1 MSALE
6 HVQTQVSRAA
16 LSARPSSG
24 APGCSK
30 NTLAA
35 ADDAIAA
42 ARRRRDD
49 AQEAVRRRS
58 TPRARKALQDAQLL
72 FRAAVAKST
81 AGRQHRMMEG
91 LKRAAAKNWRIE
103 KESLDG
109 WSARVDG
116 RDAGGK
122 LVGCYLD
129 PDGREY
135 RNREA
140 VFAQLEHL
148 RDRREGFVFIA
159 AATDAGPREGYVF
172 TRGYL
177 GRGYYDAD
185 WPRAETPDSDRDLW
199 SRLSPHFFSETS
211 GHEYNSGRCFSFRTS
226 FRPVEEPSGGGR
238 KFREIRDNEL
248 LSKILDD
255 RDLPEPS
262 RRALVEANAE
272 EPLEVLGC
280 GYDEGS
286 KGWDEHSGEVFL
298 INRRFLFEREAKQC
312 GV

>member
-6 HVQTQVSRAA
+6 HRAA
-16 LSARPSSG
+16 LPAPPSSG
-24 APGCSK
+24 APDGSK

-35 ADDAIAA
+35 ADEAAAA

-49 AQEAVRRRS
+49 AQEAVRRRP

-81 AGRQHRMMEG
+81 AGQQRLMMEG
-91 LKRAAAKNWRIE
+91 LKRAAADNWRIE
-103 KESLDG
+103 NESLDG

-135 RNREA
+135 RDRGA

-148 RDRREGFVFIA
+148 RDRREGVVFIA
-159 AATDAGPREGYVF
+159 AATDAGPRGGYVF
-172 TRGYL
+172 ARGYL
-177 GRGYYDAD
+177 GRGYYDVD

-199 SRLSPHFFSETS
+199 SRLSPHFFGETS
-211 GHEYNSGRCFSFRTS
+211 GHEYNSGRCFGYRTS
-226 FRPVEEPSGGGR
+226 FRPVEERPGGGR
-238 KFREIRDNEL
+238 KF
-248 LSKILDD
+248 
-255 RDLPEPS
+255 
-262 RRALVEANAE
+262 
-272 EPLEVLGC
+272 
-280 GYDEGS
+280 
-286 KGWDEHSGEVFL
+286 
-298 INRRFLFEREAKQC
+298 
-312 GV
+312 

>member
-6 HVQTQVSRAA
+6 HRAA
-16 LSARPSSG
+16 LSAPPSSG
-24 APGCSK
+24 APDCSK

-35 ADDAIAA
+35 ADEAAAA

-49 AQEAVRRRS
+49 AQEAVRRRP
-58 TPRARKALQDAQLL
+58 TPRTRKALQDAQLL

-81 AGRQHRMMEG
+81 AGQQRLMMEG
-91 LKRAAAKNWRIE
+91 LKRAAADNWRIE
-103 KESLDG
+103 NESLDG

-116 RDAGGK
+116 RDASGK

-129 PDGREY
+129 PEGREY
-135 RNREA
+135 RDRDA
-140 VFAQLEHL
+140 VLAQLEHL
-148 RDRREGFVFIA
+148 RDRREGVVFIA
-159 AATDAGPREGYVF
+159 SADAGPREGYVF

-199 SRLSPHFFSETS
+199 SRLSPHFFRETS
-211 GHEYNSGRCFSFRTS
+211 GNEYNSGRMFGYRTS
-226 FRPVEEPSGGGR
+226 FRPVEERSGGGR
-238 KFREIRDNEL
+238 KFREIRDNEF
-248 LSKILDD
+248 LSKIVDD
-255 RDLPEPS
+255 CPEPL

-298 INRRFLFEREAKQC
+298 INRRFVYEREAKQF

>member
-1 MSALE
+1 MSSF
-6 HVQTQVSRAA
+6 HGS
-16 LSARPSSG
+16 
-24 APGCSK
+24 
-30 NTLAA
+30 NFAA
-35 ADDAIAA
+35 ADEAAAA

-49 AQEAVRRRS
+49 AQEAVRRRP
-58 TPRARKALQDAQLL
+58 TPRTRKALQDAQLL

-81 AGRQHRMMEG
+81 TGQQRRMMEG
-91 LKRAAAKNWRIE
+91 LKRSAANNWRIE

-116 RDAGGK
+116 RDARGK
-122 LVGCYLD
+122 VVGCYLD

-135 RNREA
+135 RDREA

-148 RDRREGFVFIA
+148 RDRREGVVFIA

-172 TRGYL
+172 MRGYL

-199 SRLSPHFFSETS
+199 SRLSPHFFRETS
-211 GHEYNSGRCFSFRTS
+211 GNEYNSGRMFGYRTS
-226 FRPVEEPSGGGR
+226 FRPVEERSGGGR
-238 KFREIRDNEL
+238 KFREIRDNEF
-248 LSKILDD
+248 LSKIVDD
-255 RDLPEPS
+255 CPEPL

-298 INRRFLFEREAKQC
+298 INRRFVFEREAKQC

>member
-6 HVQTQVSRAA
+6 HRAA
-16 LSARPSSG
+16 LPAPPSSG
-24 APGCSK
+24 APDSSK

-35 ADDAIAA
+35 ADEAAAA

-49 AQEAVRRRS
+49 AQESVRRHP
-58 TPRARKALQDAQLL
+58 TPRTRKALQDAQLL
-72 FRAAVAKST
+72 FRAAVARST
-81 AGRQHRMMEG
+81 TGQQRRMMEG
-91 LKRAAAKNWRIE
+91 LKRAAEDSWRIE
-103 KESLDG
+103 NESLDG

-135 RNREA
+135 RDRGA

-148 RDRREGFVFIA
+148 RDRREGVVFIA
-159 AATDAGPREGYVF
+159 SATDAGPREGYVF
-172 TRGYL
+172 TCGYL
-177 GRGYYDAD
+177 GEGYYDAD

-199 SRLSPHFFSETS
+199 SRLSPHFFGETS
-211 GHEYNSGRCFSFRTS
+211 GHEYNSGRMFGYRTS
-226 FRPVEEPSGGGR
+226 FRPVEERSGGGR
-238 KFREIRDNEL
+238 KFRKIRDNAL

-255 RDLPEPS
+255 RDLPGPL
-262 RRALVEANAE
+262 RRALVEAHAE

-298 INRRFLFEREAKQC
+298 INRRFVFEREAKQC

>member
-1 MSALE
+1 
-6 HVQTQVSRAA
+6 
-16 LSARPSSG
+16 
-24 APGCSK
+24 
-30 NTLAA
+30 
-35 ADDAIAA
+35 
-42 ARRRRDD
+42 
-49 AQEAVRRRS
+49 
-58 TPRARKALQDAQLL
+58 
-72 FRAAVAKST
+72 
-81 AGRQHRMMEG
+81 MMEG
-91 LKRAAAKNWRIE
+91 LKRSAANNWRIE
-103 KESLDG
+103 NESLDG

-129 PDGREY
+129 PDGRVY
-135 RNREA
+135 RDRKA

-148 RDRREGFVFIA
+148 RDRREGAVFIA
-159 AATDAGPREGYVF
+159 AATNAGPREGYVF

-185 WPRAETPDSDRDLW
+185 WPRAAAEAAPDSDRDLW
-199 SRLSPHFFSETS
+199 SRLSPHFFGETS

-226 FRPVEEPSGGGR
+226 FRPVEERSGGGR
-238 KFREIRDNEL
+238 KFREIRDNEF
-248 LSKILDD
+248 LSKIVDD
-255 RDLPEPS
+255 CPEPL

-298 INRRFLFEREAKQC
+298 INRRFVFEREAKQT

>member
-1 MSALE
+1 MSSF
-6 HVQTQVSRAA
+6 HGS
-16 LSARPSSG
+16 
-24 APGCSK
+24 
-30 NTLAA
+30 NFAA
-35 ADDAIAA
+35 ADEAAAA

-49 AQEAVRRRS
+49 AQEAVRRRP
-58 TPRARKALQDAQLL
+58 TPRTRKALQDAQLL

-81 AGRQHRMMEG
+81 AGQQRLMMEG
-91 LKRAAAKNWRIE
+91 LKRAAADNWRIE
-103 KESLDG
+103 NESLDG

-116 RDAGGK
+116 RDASGK

-129 PDGREY
+129 PEGREY
-135 RNREA
+135 RDRDA
-140 VFAQLEHL
+140 VLAQLEHL
-148 RDRREGFVFIA
+148 RDRREGVVFIA
-159 AATDAGPREGYVF
+159 SADAGPREGYVF

-185 WPRAETPDSDRDLW
+185 WPRAAAEAAPDCDHGLW

-211 GHEYNSGRCFSFRTS
+211 HCEYNSGRMFAYRTS
-226 FRPVEEPSGGGR
+226 FRPVEERSGGGR
-238 KFREIRDNEL
+238 KFREIRDNEF
-248 LSKILDD
+248 LSKIVDD
-255 RDLPEPS
+255 CPEPL

-286 KGWDEHSGEVFL
+286 KGWDEHNGEVFL
-298 INRRFLFEREAKQC
+298 INRRFVFEREAKQC

>member
-6 HVQTQVSRAA
+6 HVQTQLSRAA
-16 LSARPSSG
+16 LSAPSSG
-24 APGCSK
+24 APGGSK
-30 NTLAA
+30 NPLAA
-35 ADDAIAA
+35 ADEAAAA

-49 AQEAVRRRS
+49 AQEAVRRRP
-58 TPRARKALQDAQLL
+58 TPRTRKALQDAQLL

-81 AGRQHRMMEG
+81 PGQQRLMMEG
-91 LKRAAAKNWRIE
+91 LKRAAADNWRIE
-103 KESLDG
+103 NESLDG

-116 RDAGGK
+116 RDASGK

-129 PDGREY
+129 PEGREY
-135 RNREA
+135 RDRDA
-140 VFAQLEHL
+140 VLAQLEHL
-148 RDRREGFVFIA
+148 RDRREGVVFIA
-159 AATDAGPREGYVF
+159 SADAGPREGYVF

-199 SRLSPHFFSETS
+199 SRLSPHFFGETS
-211 GHEYNSGRCFSFRTS
+211 GHEYNSGRCFGYRTS
-226 FRPVEEPSGGGR
+226 FRPVEERSGGGK
-238 KFREIRDNEL
+238 KFREIRGDEL

-255 RDLPEPS
+255 RDLPEPL

-298 INRRFLFEREAKQC
+298 INRRFVFEREAKQC

>member
-6 HVQTQVSRAA
+6 HVQTQLSRAA
-16 LSARPSSG
+16 LPAPPSSG
-24 APGCSK
+24 APGGSK
-30 NTLAA
+30 NHLAA
-35 ADDAIAA
+35 ADEAAAA
-42 ARRRRDD
+42 ARRCRDD
-49 AQEAVRRRS
+49 AQETVRRRP

-81 AGRQHRMMEG
+81 TGQQRLMMEG
-91 LKRAAAKNWRIE
+91 LKRAAADNWRIE
-103 KESLDG
+103 NESLDG

-135 RNREA
+135 RDRGA

-148 RDRREGFVFIA
+148 RDRREGVVFIA

-199 SRLSPHFFSETS
+199 SRLSPHVFCETS
-211 GHEYNSGRCFSFRTS
+211 GHEYNSGRMFGYRTS
-226 FRPVEEPSGGGR
+226 FRPVEERSGGGR
-238 KFREIRDNEL
+238 KFREIRGEL

-255 RDLPEPS
+255 RDLPEPL
-262 RRALVEANAE
+262 RRALLEANAE

-280 GYDEGS
+280 GYEEGS

-298 INRRFLFEREAKQC
+298 INRRFVYEREAKQC